1 MIRIGHILSFYPI
14 FFSFTIYS
22 AVIEEIEKTSP
33 YFFGN
38 SFDHKLYDLDHIND
52 YDDDGIKGSPLN
64 LSCDA
69 AIERLQAR
77 KQKRINDTLIKD
89 LDDYKIFIVPFA
101 REVAFEKLRRA
112 ICTAITTGGILK
124 SFSKSSSIQSAVFG
138 ICCATAIAA
147 CEVGLDYYYGGSE
160 ESKKI
165 AQLKKRLMDKIRN
178 EPIEPLEKLY
188 VQNRRDL
195 SIKKRHAIEK
205 ALLNARKFHP
215 MGSSI
220 SPDDFIREIISL
232 PTSTLPMVKAKNSEE
247 FIEQK
252 QKFLSHIFPSLES
265 ESTTGQNH
273 TLDSPFYDKDVKQAL
288 KSMLTKIIDNNFL
301 SSCSQRGF
309 IFYGAPGTGKT
320 RAAQLVA
327 ESLNLPFYRLSIGRS
342 DDLDDGKLYGQ
353 RPSSFQPGDK
363 GSLVQAFLATN
374 KNGDRAQNVVILLD
388 DVDRGF
394 ANPRSDGQDMEGLMN
409 FLLEIF
415 DINNTSIDA
424 NYYDI
429 DLDFRNVI
437 IIATMNRDI
446 RTEEQF
452 NALQSRCDFIDFK
465 SPSKDDIKDNV
476 KRHISDDM
484 LRISSVYG
492 KDSAQWDEVR
502 TKIADFIIDSY
513 DIDDN
518 RQRQARALE
527 LSAHPESA
535 WQSLAERRQ
544 WKNTKS

>member
-1 MIRIGHILSFYPI
+1 MRHMFSFYI
-14 FFSFTIYS
+14 ISFSLITNS
-22 AVIEEIEKTSP
+22 AVIEEIEKNSP
-33 YFFGN
+33 YFF
-38 SFDHKLYDLDHIND
+38 SDIFDHKLYDFAQTNG
-52 YDDDGIKGSPLN
+52 YDDGDIAGSALN
-64 LSCDA
+64 LSCDE
-69 AIERLQAR
+69 AIQRLKTR
-77 KQKRINDTLIKD
+77 KHKRIKDTLIKD
-89 LDDYKIFIVPFA
+89 LDDYKTFMTPFA
-101 REVAFEKLRRA
+101 RDAAFEKLRRA
-112 ICTAITTGGILK
+112 ICTAITTGGLLK
-124 SFSKSSSIQSAVFG
+124 SISKTNSIQSACFG
-138 ICCATAIAA
+138 VACACAIAA

-165 AQLKKRLMDKIRN
+165 AQLKKRLIDKIRN
-178 EPIEPLEKLY
+178 EPIEPMEILY
-188 VQNRRDL
+188 LQNQSRLPTKQRA
-195 SIKKRHAIEK
+195 AIEK
-205 ALLNARKFHP
+205 ILLNARKFHP
-215 MGSSI
+215 MGQSVN
-220 SPDDFIREIISL
+220 PEDFVRDIISL
-232 PTSTLPMVKAKNSEE
+232 PTSTRTIVTATNATE

-252 QKFLSHIFPSLES
+252 EKLLARTFPSLKQES
-265 ESTTGQNH
+265 GTGQDH

-288 KSMLTKIIDNNFL
+288 KSMLTKIIDQNFL

-320 RAAQLVA
+320 KAAQLVA
-327 ESLNLPFYRLSIGRS
+327 EGLNLPFYRLKIGRS
-342 DDLDDGKLYGQ
+342 DDLDNGQLYGEK
-353 RPSSFQPGDK
+353 PSSFQPGCK

-374 KNGDRAQNVVILLD
+374 KDGHRAQNVVILLD

-394 ANPRSDGQDMEGLMN
+394 ASPRSDAQDMEGLMN

-429 DLDFRNVI
+429 DIDFSHVI

-465 SPSKDDIKDNV
+465 SPSKADIKNNI
-476 KRHISDDM
+476 KRYISDDM
-484 LRISSVYG
+484 LRISSIY
-492 KDSAQWDEVR
+492 ANNPEQWDEVR

-527 LSAHPESA
+527 LTAEHESA

-544 WKNTKS
+544 WHSTKS